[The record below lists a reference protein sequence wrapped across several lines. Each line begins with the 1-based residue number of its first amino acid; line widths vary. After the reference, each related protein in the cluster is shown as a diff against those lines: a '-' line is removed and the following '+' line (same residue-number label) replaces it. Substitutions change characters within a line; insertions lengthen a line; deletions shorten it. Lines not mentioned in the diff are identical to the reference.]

1 MPADRRATL
10 FKKQLHFL
18 ICCWCQR
25 YEEHSFAISARPVAS
40 FRCMPTKHQGA
51 IFRPVTKERIKQ
63 SLPFK
68 FGKAKYNQSMR
79 IPAARDRL
87 SRLQVSWP
95 CCDESGEI
103 QVSEPATADIR
114 KKLPVSVTVRDGQLR
129 NGDGFAGTD
138 VKYAT
143 LGVTTA
149 YQRPT
154 FNAAS
159 SALFTRPWPCHSK
172 RSRLPAVALC
182 SREESLTFLTTDYAD
197 FCLNFPRRMSGVTSN
212 SHSPDHRGSSNRKS

>member
-1 MPADRRATL
+1 M
-10 FKKQLHFL
+10 
-18 ICCWCQR
+18 
-25 YEEHSFAISARPVAS
+25 
-40 FRCMPTKHQGA
+40 
-51 IFRPVTKERIKQ
+51 
-63 SLPFK
+63 
-68 FGKAKYNQSMR
+68 

-87 SRLQVSWP
+87 CRLQVSRR

-103 QVSEPATADIR
+103 QLSEPATADIR
-114 KKLPVSVTVRDGQLR
+114 KKLPVGVTVRDGQAR

-172 RSRLPAVALC
+172 RGRPARH
-182 SREESLTFLTTDYAD
+182 SFMRRSGGITYFFLTADYAD
-197 FCLNFPRRMSGVTSN
+197 FASEFLATNEQRLGATTIVPWTT
-212 SHSPDHRGSSNRKS
+212 

>member
-1 MPADRRATL
+1 M
-10 FKKQLHFL
+10 
-18 ICCWCQR
+18 
-25 YEEHSFAISARPVAS
+25 
-40 FRCMPTKHQGA
+40 
-51 IFRPVTKERIKQ
+51 
-63 SLPFK
+63 
-68 FGKAKYNQSMR
+68 

-87 SRLQVSWP
+87 SRLQVSWR

-103 QVSEPATADIR
+103 QVSEPVTADIR
-114 KKLPVSVTVRDGQLR
+114 KKLPVGVTVRDGQAR

-159 SALFTRPWPCHSK
+159 SALFTAMTLSFQAK
-172 RSRLPAVALC
+172 SPAA
-182 SREESLTFLTTDYAD
+182 
-197 FCLNFPRRMSGVTSN
+197 P
-212 SHSPDHRGSSNRKS
+212 

>member
-1 MPADRRATL
+1 M
-10 FKKQLHFL
+10 
-18 ICCWCQR
+18 
-25 YEEHSFAISARPVAS
+25 
-40 FRCMPTKHQGA
+40 
-51 IFRPVTKERIKQ
+51 
-63 SLPFK
+63 
-68 FGKAKYNQSMR
+68 

-87 SRLQVSWP
+87 SRLQVSRR

-114 KKLPVSVTVRDGQLR
+114 KKLPVGVTVRDGQARAR

-143 LGVTTA
+143 LGVTTT

-159 SALFTRPWPCHSK
+159 SALFTRPWPVIPSEVAC
-172 RSRLPAVALC
+172 RAVALC
-182 SREESLTFLTTDYAD
+182 EGREESLTFLTADYAD
-197 FCLNFPRRMSGVTSN
+197 FCF
-212 SHSPDHRGSSNRKS
+212 